1 MRISLAGRSGNL
13 NRKISMKNKLT
24 IMSQFEIA
32 GALLGLLSFA
42 GVAMAQM
49 GYGSGTNKPA
59 GQVNP
64 PSTAAEEERYVPG
77 PHTTL
82 NTPPPTTALSAKDK
96 TFIMN
101 AAKGGMMEVELGK
114 WAGQKAQ
121 NADVKKFGNRMVTD
135 HSKANNE
142 LMSLA
147 RKKGVTLTSAK
158 VKEKWTSDKD
168 YMDMMVKDHQQD
180 WAEFQAEA
188 KNGSDPELKK
198 WAADTSKMVQ
208 KHLEL
213 AKQTQ
218 SSLK

>member
-1 MRISLAGRSGNL
+1 MRISLAGRSGNF
-13 NRKISMKNKLT
+13 NGKISMKNKLT
-24 IMSQFEIA
+24 IISQFEIA

-42 GVAMAQM
+42 GVATAQM
-49 GYGSGTNKPA
+49 YGSGTTRPPT
-59 GQVNP
+59 QVDTK
-64 PSTAAEEERYVPG
+64 STAAEGERDMPG

-82 NTPPPTTALSAKDK
+82 NTPTPTAALSANDK
-96 TFIMN
+96 TFMMN
-101 AAKGGMMEVELGK
+101 AAKGGMMEVEWGK

-121 NADVKKFGNRMVTD
+121 NADVKKFGNRMMTD

-147 RKKGVTLTSAK
+147 RKKGVTLTSGK
-158 VKEKWTSDKD
+158 VKAKWTSDKD

-188 KNGSDPELKK
+188 KKGSDPDVKK
-198 WAADTSKMVQ
+198 WAADTSKMIQ

-213 AKQTQ
+213 GKQTQ
-218 SSLK
+218 SKLK